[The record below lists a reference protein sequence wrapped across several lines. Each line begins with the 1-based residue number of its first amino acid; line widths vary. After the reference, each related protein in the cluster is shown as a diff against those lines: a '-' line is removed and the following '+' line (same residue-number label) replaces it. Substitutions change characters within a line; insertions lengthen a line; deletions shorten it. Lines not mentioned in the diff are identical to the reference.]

1 MRQIVLK
8 ENNPKARKHH
18 HCSLCNGVIY
28 PGVTYKRKTVIFDG
42 GVSDWLTCSDCQDD
56 GVWAWVW
63 DWMGA
68 YWDIGVGLGD
78 AQEWADET
86 TNFEHNRPSEYKAAK
101 AWQERYK
108 KGQNFEHAQRD

>member
-1 MRQIVLK
+1 MSQVCLK
-8 ENNPKARKHH
+8 ETNPKARKHP
-18 HCSLCNGVIY
+18 HCDLCNGVIY
-28 PGVTYKRKTVIFDG
+28 PGVGYRRKTFIVGGNIF
-42 GVSDWLTCSDCQDD
+42 DWLTCKDCQDD
-56 GVWAWVW
+56 TVWAWA
-63 DWMGA
+63 GA
-68 YWDIGVGLGD
+68 YWDISVGLGD